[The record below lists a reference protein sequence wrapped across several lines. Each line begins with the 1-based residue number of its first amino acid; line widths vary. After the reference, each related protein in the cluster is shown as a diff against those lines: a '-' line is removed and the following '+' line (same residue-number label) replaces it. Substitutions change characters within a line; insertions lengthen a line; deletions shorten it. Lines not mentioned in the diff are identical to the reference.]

1 MSFLFTKLIKYSF
14 FILQNRKK
22 DCFLAVI
29 ITVKKE
35 WLIMP
40 KRGEN
45 IYKRKDG
52 RWEGRYKK
60 YDSNGSVKWGY
71 VYAKTYRE
79 VRQKLQEVYGSSCQS
94 VKQDIEVKTQ
104 QQPAD
109 YFESVALE
117 WLSCTQ
123 PQIKQSSYV
132 KYRNMIQLHLIP
144 RFGDHRI
151 TAVTRENVNQFCS
164 ELLMGDD
171 EHAALSPKSVTS
183 IISVMKNIFEYA
195 EQVKKYDVIN
205 LNGISVKQTPKR
217 LRILSV
223 NEQQKLCDYLFENFN
238 LCNFGILLS
247 LYTGLRIG
255 EICALK
261 WEDVLFDERVLYVHQ
276 TMQRLQ
282 ITNSSTF
289 KTEISVSS
297 PKSECSMRKIPIPD
311 KLYDFMVQY
320 RQSGRT
326 YFLTG
331 LKDKYIEPRTMQNR
345 FKKALQACEIED
357 ANFHALRHTFATRCV
372 ELGFDLKSLS
382 EILGHSNVNITLN
395 RYVHPS
401 MELKQQNMN
410 LLSDLLTVK

>member
-1 MSFLFTKLIKYSF
+1 
-14 FILQNRKK
+14 
-22 DCFLAVI
+22 
-29 ITVKKE
+29 
-35 WLIMP
+35 MP

-171 EHAALSPKSVTS
+171 EHAALSAKSVTS

-195 EQVKKYDVIN
+195 AQVKKYDVIN
-205 LNGISVKQTPKR
+205 LNGISVKQTQKR

-282 ITNSSTF
+282 ITNSSTS

-297 PKSECSMRKIPIPD
+297 PKSERSMRKIPIPD
-311 KLYDFMVQY
+311 KLYDFMVKY

-357 ANFHALRHTFATRCV
+357 ANFHTLRHTFATRCV

-382 EILGHSNVNITLN
+382 EILGHANVNITLN

>member
-1 MSFLFTKLIKYSF
+1 
-14 FILQNRKK
+14 
-22 DCFLAVI
+22 
-29 ITVKKE
+29 
-35 WLIMP
+35 MP

-60 YDSNGSVKWGY
+60 YDSSGSVKWGY
-71 VYAKTYRE
+71 VYAKSYKE
-79 VRQKLQEVYGSSCQS
+79 VKLKLQSVYSLAVQSGEQDTEVE
-94 VKQDIEVKTQ
+94 II
-104 QQPAD
+104 QPAD
-109 YFESVALE
+109 CFESVALE
-117 WLSCTQ
+117 WLSWIQT
-123 PQIKQSSYV
+123 QIKQSSYV
-132 KYRNMIQLHLIP
+132 KYRNMIRLHLIP
-144 RFGDHRI
+144 NFGNACI
-151 TAVTRENVNQFCS
+151 TKITREDVNQFCS
-164 ELLMGDD
+164 KLLMEDD
-171 EHAALSPKSVTS
+171 DHAALSPKSVTS
-183 IISVMKNIFEYA
+183 IISIMKNIFEYA

-205 LNGISVKQTPKR
+205 LNGISVKQPQKR
-217 LRILSV
+217 LRILSA
-223 NEQQKLCDYLFENFN
+223 NEQQKLCEYLFENFD

-261 WEDVLFDERVLYVHQ
+261 WEDVLFDERVLYIHQ

-282 ITNSSTF
+282 ITNSSTN

-311 KLYDFMVQY
+311 KLYDYMVRY

-401 MELKQQNMN
+401 MELKQKNMN
-410 LLSDLLTVK
+410 LLSDLLAVK